1 MKRAEIQ
8 QQMNAW
14 VVKANKFL
22 EQFPVERNK
31 LDIELLDY
39 NIKIGRVAGGY
50 WARKV
55 SKEDVEVF
63 KREMVDYYGEGS
75 EDEREFT
82 NYIDTMLALP
92 SYKATNVFAALRI
105 YGRRRIKVLAKFRLL
120 KEEGHVLLDEIKSIG
135 KDAKEHCS
143 DNASAEAGLL
153 VWQTLDFWKQ
163 FKKIIDEPLTG
174 SKTDFMVQIEAIF
187 KNSTITRDELLQVIT
202 IDKSLK
208 WWDGS
213 RRKIFKEVYSRIP
226 EKIDYEAFKEIIFIE
241 KIEHE
246 QDCYLMDIFMHHMFS
261 VMDKYKKETGEDMI
275 DTFGILEEITGKPI
289 QTFTSKLDEY
299 GDIVDMVPNK
309 PNLKVVK

>member
-8 QQMNAW
+8 HQMNTW
-14 VVKANKFL
+14 VMKANKFL
-22 EQFPVERNK
+22 EHFHIERNK
-31 LDIELLDY
+31 LNIELLDC

-63 KREMVDYYGEGS
+63 KREMVDYYGKGS
-75 EDEREFT
+75 KDEREFT
-82 NYIDTMLALP
+82 NYIDRMLALP

-105 YGRRRIKVLAKFRLL
+105 YGRRRIRIMRKVGLIKD
-120 KEEGHVLLDEIKSIG
+120 EGYVLLNEIKAIG
-135 KDAKEHCS
+135 KSAKNNLQVDGTEKS
-143 DNASAEAGLL
+143 ELL
-153 VWQTLDFWKQ
+153 SFQALDFWNQLKN
-163 FKKIIDEPLTG
+163 IVDEPLSG
-174 SKTDFMVQIEAIF
+174 NQTDFMIQVEAIF

-208 WWDGS
+208 RWDGS
-213 RRKIFKEVYSRIP
+213 RRETFQEVYSKIP
-226 EKIDYEAFKEIIFIE
+226 EEIDYEAFKEIIFIN

-246 QDCYLMDIFMHHMFS
+246 HDCYLMDIFMHHMFS
-261 VMDKYKKETGEDMI
+261 VMDKYKKETGEDMV

-289 QTFTSKLDEY
+289 QTFTSKHDEY